1 MSLQGHP
8 GQPSPMRAIRF
19 STEEATKKASPK
31 RCFVSLKL
39 AERTAGTSGW
49 ETKDRLPLRRRMP
62 ITMDSA
68 TRAPWLRVIDP
79 DTKAPTPVPLD
90 FDPERLT
97 QARWLAGETRSKLAH
112 KIGVSPVAVAQWE
125 ARTAAPRPDH
135 IEALSKALAVPCTF
149 FAVGRPH
156 ARLDASAL
164 HLRHFR
170 QMSTI
175 ERNRAVAYT
184 ESVWELCYALEKRVR
199 FPAVD
204 LPGFTGGELTRA
216 IPDDPFDAARSLRQA
231 WGIGNGPI
239 SRVVRMIEQ
248 HGIIVATGAFDADD
262 AATVDAFSTTH
273 LPRPTIVLSPHRTDD
288 VFRHRFSAAHELGHL
303 VMHDECIPG
312 DAVQEREADLFAA
325 EFLTPA
331 DQITPALPK
340 GVTLDSLA
348 AVSQAWGVSV
358 ESLLRR
364 AKEVGTSS
372 NASYQRAHERCK
384 TRRKNGSIKPESI
397 ENFPGENPALLKSAF
412 AVADENG
419 LGLKALAEELQFSLP
434 QTRRL
439 LGLKQESTTL
449 RLVPQHPRRVQRTQ
463 GAP

>member
-1 MSLQGHP
+1 
-8 GQPSPMRAIRF
+8 
-19 STEEATKKASPK
+19 
-31 RCFVSLKL
+31 
-39 AERTAGTSGW
+39 
-49 ETKDRLPLRRRMP
+49 MP
-62 ITMDSA
+62 IVDSR
-68 TRAPWLRVIDP
+68 TRAPWLRLIDP
-79 DTKAPTPVPLD
+79 GANAQERPNVE
-90 FDPERLT
+90 FHPERLT
-97 QARWLAGETRSKLAH
+97 QARWLAGETRRTLADKL
-112 KIGVSPVAVAQWE
+112 GVSPIAIAQWE
-125 ARTAAPRPDH
+125 SRTAVPRPDH
-135 IEALSKALAVPCTF
+135 LDALSKALSVPCTF
-149 FAVGRPH
+149 FGVGRPH
-156 ARLDASAL
+156 ARLDASTI
-164 HLRHFR
+164 HFRHFR
-170 QMSTI
+170 QMSTVQ
-175 ERNRAVAYT
+175 RNRAVAHT
-184 ESVWELCYALEKRVR
+184 ESVWELCNALEKRVR

-216 IPDDPFDAARSLRQA
+216 TQADPFDAARSLRQA
-231 WGIGNGPI
+231 WGLGNGPI
-239 SRVVRMIEQ
+239 SAVVRMIEQ
-248 HGIIVATGAFDADD
+248 HGIIVSMGAFGVDD
-262 AATVDAFSTTH
+262 VATIDAFSTTH
-273 LPRPTIVLSPHRTDD
+273 LPRPAIVLSPHRADD

-340 GVTLDSLA
+340 GVTLDSLT

-364 AKEVGTSS
+364 AKEVGT
-372 NASYQRAHERCK
+372 ASYTSHQRAHERYSAL
-384 TRRKNGSIKPESI
+384 RKNGSIKPESI
-397 ENFPGENPALLKSAF
+397 ENFPGENPALLRAAF

-463 GAP
+463 GVP

>member
-1 MSLQGHP
+1 
-8 GQPSPMRAIRF
+8 
-19 STEEATKKASPK
+19 
-31 RCFVSLKL
+31 
-39 AERTAGTSGW
+39 
-49 ETKDRLPLRRRMP
+49 MP
-62 ITMDSA
+62 ITMDSP

-79 DTKAPTPVPLD
+79 DAKAPTPVPLD

-97 QARWLAGETRSKLAH
+97 QARWLAGETRRALAGKL
-112 KIGVSPVAVAQWE
+112 GVDPVAVAQWE
-125 ARTAAPRPDH
+125 VRAAVPRPDH
-135 IEALSKALAVPCTF
+135 IRALSKILEVPSSF

-156 ARLDASAL
+156 ARLDASAI
-164 HLRHFR
+164 HFRQFR
-170 QMSTI
+170 QMSTVQ
-175 ERNRAVAYT
+175 RNRAVAHT
-184 ESVWELCYALEKRVR
+184 EFVWELCNALEKRVR

-204 LPGFTGGELTRA
+204 LPGFTGGELTRTT
-216 IPDDPFDAARSLRQA
+216 PHDPFDAARNLRRT
-231 WGIGNGPI
+231 WGIGDGPI
-239 SRVVRMIEQ
+239 SRVVRTIEQ
-248 HGIIVATGAFDADD
+248 HGIIVSMGAFGVDE
-262 AATVDAFSTTH
+262 ATTIDAFSTTH
-273 LPRPTIVLSPHRTDD
+273 LPRPIIVLSPHRADD

-340 GVTLDSLA
+340 GVTLDALA

-364 AKEVGTSS
+364 AKEVGTAS
-372 NASYQRAHERCK
+372 NASYQCAH
-384 TRRKNGSIKPESI
+384 RRLTGLREHGSIRPESI
-397 ENFPGENPALLKSAF
+397 DGSHGENPGLLKAAF